1 MNKKRSKLLKNIAFA
16 LLFGAGILMI
26 PSNKAYAYDE
36 SKTTVDEEGQ
46 WEVNNADGPT
56 VSVSMYMMMQPE
68 YADSTGFRWYY
79 NFFCTDG
86 EFYFTD
92 GRTDTSSPMI
102 YYFRAENADVIDTYK
117 DYEIWHWAFRLE
129 PGTYAF
135 CEPGSNNDHLT
146 LLPSSLGSPIYYDG
160 YQEAEEIVVND
171 GDEIVLFSMF
181 GDREWRQSEGVLEDL
196 MAYAKQRSEQLS
208 YGHPAL
214 QTTDA
219 DETTTIS
226 VEGEGKPEEELTKTS
241 ELKEEELSDEIE
253 FEETEPIEEEE
264 SIWSKIVST
273 GKTVLVVLLIVF
285 ILVYTKK
292 RKDN

>member
-1 MNKKRSKLLKNIAFA
+1 MRIKGIKLLRNIAFA
-16 LLFGAGILMI
+16 LLLSAGILMI

-68 YADSTGFRWYY
+68 YADSTGFRWFY
-79 NFFCTDG
+79 NFDCWDG

-92 GRTDTSSPMI
+92 GRYDTSSPMI

-146 LLPSSLGSPIYYDG
+146 LLPSSLGSPLYDDG
-160 YQEAEEIVVND
+160 YQEPEKTVVND

-208 YGHPAL
+208 YGRPAL

-219 DETTTIS
+219 GETTTIS
-226 VEGEGKPEEELTKTS
+226 VDGEGKPEEELGETP
-241 ELKEEELSDEIE
+241 EFEEEKVPDEIE
-253 FEETEPIEEEE
+253 FEETEPVEEEE
-264 SIWSKIVST
+264 TIWSKIVST
-273 GKTVLVVLLIVF
+273 GKTVLVILFIVF

-292 RKDN
+292 RKEG